1 MRECVI
7 CALCV
12 SDSVVIIGR
21 GMPKEKR
28 IELILIVLFPII
40 NPSSHSALIS
50 AQYTLISVVSDTTH
64 DNDTMIVS
72 VLRDSVV
79 SYRFTHSII
88 E

>member
-1 MRECVI
+1 M
-7 CALCV
+7 
-12 SDSVVIIGR
+12 SDSVVFIGMD
-21 GMPKEKR
+21 GEKKKEREMKTR
-28 IELILIVLFPII
+28 MLFPII
-40 NPSSHSALIS
+40 NPSPYSALIS
-50 AQYTLISVVSDTTH
+50 AQYTPISTVTDRAH